1 MYVGWNIYKT
11 EHHLNNNFR
20 GLRLNKKRLAVIAGG
35 RWCIIGLVL
44 VVRGLSLY
52 QLAEMEQHATEI
64 AITISGIAAGLI
76 GLIKG
81 KFVLSKTAQ
90 RNKNRIYNLDD
101 PVGLQDI
108 FSKPFYFLIP
118 MMMGLGIL
126 LRSYNQYLGGYIVV
140 AAIYCGI
147 GMAFN
152 FSRRVYWFTE
162 PQIRNSENP

>member
-1 MYVGWNIYKT
+1 M
-11 EHHLNNNFR
+11 
-20 GLRLNKKRLAVIAGG
+20 NKKRLTIIAGG
-35 RWCIIGLVL
+35 LWCIIGLVL

-126 LRSYNQYLGGYIVV
+126 LRSYNQHLGGYIVV

-147 GMAFN
+147 GMALI
-152 FSRRVYWFTE
+152 FSSRVYWFTE
-162 PQIRNSENP
+162 PQIRKSENP

>member
-1 MYVGWNIYKT
+1 M
-11 EHHLNNNFR
+11 
-20 GLRLNKKRLAVIAGG
+20 NKKRLTIIAGG
-35 RWCIIGLVL
+35 LWCIIGLVL

-52 QLAEMEQHATEI
+52 QLAEMEQHATKI

-81 KFVLSKTAQ
+81 KFVLSKTAH

-126 LRSYNQYLGGYIVV
+126 LRSYNEYFGGYIVV

-147 GMAFN
+147 GMALIV
-152 FSRRVYWFTE
+152 SSRVYWFKE
-162 PQIRNSENP
+162 PEIRKSKNP